1 MSHEKIDAN
10 EEIDVECDVC
20 GGEGSWESDE
30 FSHKSGHY
38 TKSHKC
44 ATCDGSGLESMTRYA
59 SLERDYEAEGR
70 ENVRLSREL
79 TVAHERI
86 VALTKQLQDLRSGGG
101 TGAATPVVPVG
112 TQGMAPTLPD
122 GFDGAN
128 PDGVGI
134 TLGV

>member
-1 MSHEKIDAN
+1 MSDEKIDAN

-101 TGAATPVVPVG
+101 AGAATPVAPVG